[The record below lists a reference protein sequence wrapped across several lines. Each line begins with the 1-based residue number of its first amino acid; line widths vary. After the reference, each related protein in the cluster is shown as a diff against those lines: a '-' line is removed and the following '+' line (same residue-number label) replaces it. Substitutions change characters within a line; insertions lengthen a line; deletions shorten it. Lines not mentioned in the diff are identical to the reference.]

1 MNPRHP
7 GPKEIKLIGNK
18 SIPQHIVV
26 FIPEELLFGALC
38 RTVSGCPKARYGRV
52 CGQGNTVPA
61 FDQRKNGVAIFIQ
74 SPETVRH

>member
-1 MNPRHP
+1 MV
-7 GPKEIKLIGNK
+7 
-18 SIPQHIVV
+18 SV
-26 FIPEELLFGALC
+26 PEKLLFGGF
-38 RTVSGCPKARYGRV
+38 VSGVSMCPKARYGRV